1 MAFTYAPG
9 RGGQHTERILRGFGG
24 FLQGD
29 GYAGY
34 NRLIAPDRIGPD
46 FQLAHC

>member
-1 MAFTYAPG
+1 MPPG